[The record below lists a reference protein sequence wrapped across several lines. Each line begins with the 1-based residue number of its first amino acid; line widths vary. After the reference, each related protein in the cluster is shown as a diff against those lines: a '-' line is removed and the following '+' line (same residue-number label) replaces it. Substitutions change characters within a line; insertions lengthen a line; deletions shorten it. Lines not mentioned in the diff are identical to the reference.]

1 MRISTFQ
8 GWWQDGHG
16 DHDGH
21 TWIWTQPYVIKTKV
35 FARVHV
41 LVTKTLS
48 GCGYIIG

>member
-21 TWIWTQPYVIKTKV
+21 TWIWTQPYVIKAKV
-35 FARVHV
+35 YA
-41 LVTKTLS
+41 
-48 GCGYIIG
+48 